1 MSCRDVVAA
10 NRLRQCSVCKSSSFQ
25 TRKMFIQHLRR
36 NPGCFGIDG
45 VDAPAKWELVDL
57 PALEYDIEMSNSD
70 RNDDI
75 GVVPPLVREI
85 APLVPPALSNRLDH
99 LSLPPIV
106 PIEHGD
112 DALDP
117 TTPNEDERLNEML
130 QRLRSGLE
138 SEALSYSGLDSVL
151 EVALLE
157 FHFKHFTV
165 KQVTSWYYATT
176 AVKNLQTIAL
186 GRTARFRL

>member
-1 MSCRDVVAA
+1 
-10 NRLRQCSVCKSSSFQ
+10 
-25 TRKMFIQHLRR
+25 MFIQHLRR

-157 FHFKHFTV
+157 FHFKHLRSLEGMDALIAMLNTIV
-165 KQVTSWYYATT
+165 GGTEILQ
-176 AVKNLQTIAL
+176 NLFVIKVL
-186 GRTARFRL
+186 E